1 MRIGKSNKSSLI
13 LVTVIVLLLAV
24 FATNINISL
33 NEFESRH
40 YGEVRGCHSDIPIL
54 KRQLS
59 KCTIYASIQKNPIYL
74 IGDSNV
80 DQFSEALIQVSHRI
94 HHRLIIATISGCPFL
109 PGYVD
114 APKSY
119 AWSKNKSSSCANY
132 YKDAMSFLS
141 KAQPGVVV
149 IAFSDQYFREK
160 GWDLGVSNTNFSTS
174 EASRL
179 ELLRIG
185 LNETFKNIKKYGH
198 EILFVYTIPQ
208 LNYALIDSS
217 VSVNPYS
224 PSLCQVISIIA
235 MNCDRSLNLEAY
247 KKVQYPIKKSE
258 AEVVQTQ
265 RVAAIDL
272 LTDICNTNL
281 CANRKGLFWI
291 YRDGSHI
298 SVRESQKLWNVF
310 LPKLISMIS

>member
-1 MRIGKSNKSSLI
+1 
-13 LVTVIVLLLAV
+13 
-24 FATNINISL
+24 
-33 NEFESRH
+33 
-40 YGEVRGCHSDIPIL
+40 
-54 KRQLS
+54 
-59 KCTIYASIQKNPIYL
+59 
-74 IGDSNV
+74 
-80 DQFSEALIQVSHRI
+80 
-94 HHRLIIATISGCPFL
+94 
-109 PGYVD
+109 
-114 APKSY
+114 
-119 AWSKNKSSSCANY
+119 
-132 YKDAMSFLS
+132 MSFLS

-160 GWDLGVSNTNFSTS
+160 GWNLGVSNTSFSTS
-174 EASRL
+174 EGSRL
-179 ELLRIG
+179 EWLRMG
-185 LNETFKNIKKYGH
+185 LNETFKNIKNNGH
-198 EILFVYTIPQ
+198 KILFVYTIPQ
-208 LNYALIDSS
+208 LNYTLKDSS

-224 PSLCQVISIIA
+224 PSLCQVISTIT